1 MVIYWERAGRE
12 VELSIDDFR
21 EALGTTLEK
30 LGHPKRVLAL
40 PPDHTR
46 FDSRAG
52 ELTVLLHEL
61 LGDRLTDVMP
71 ALGTHH
77 AMSSKQLAM
86 MFPGL
91 PESLIRIHRWRTDVV
106 TLGHVDSDF
115 VHSATEGIYSKPWP
129 AQVNKLLIDGQ
140 HDLIF
145 SMGQVVPHEVIGMAN
160 YNKNI
165 FVGTGG
171 SEGIHESHF
180 LSAVYGME
188 RIMGRGDTPL
198 RRVLNKA
205 SEEFCRSMPIVY
217 AQTVVEALRDGR
229 KLVRGL
235 FIGDDHEVF
244 WRACQLSAQVNCFR
258 LDQAPQTVVVRM
270 DGKKYHRTWLANK
283 AIYRTRMAVADEGK
297 LIILAPG
304 VEGFGEDP
312 TIDRLIQEFGYRTT
326 AEILEY
332 VAGNEELQNN
342 LSAAAH
348 LIHGSSEKRFE
359 VVYCPGKL
367 SQEAIENVGYQYAD
381 SQCMQ
386 ARYEFDGVENGW
398 NTTEDGESYFY
409 IDDPGLG
416 LWMYAA
422 HPHAVEPTRF

>member
-1 MVIYWERAGRE
+1 
-12 VELSIDDFR
+12 
-21 EALGTTLEK
+21 
-30 LGHPKRVLAL
+30 
-40 PPDHTR
+40 
-46 FDSRAG
+46 
-52 ELTVLLHEL
+52 
-61 LGDRLTDVMP
+61 
-71 ALGTHH
+71 
-77 AMSSKQLAM
+77 M

-91 PESLIRIHRWRTDVV
+91 PQTLVRVHHWRTDVV
-106 TLGHVDSDF
+106 TLGHVSSDF
-115 VHSATEGIYSKPWP
+115 VHEATEGIYSQPWP
-129 AQVNKLLIDGQ
+129 AQVNRLLVEGG

-171 SEGIHESHF
+171 SAGIHESHF

-205 SEEFCRSMPIVY
+205 SEDFCSSMPIVY

-235 FIGDDHEVF
+235 FIGDDHDVF
-244 WRACQLSAQVNCFR
+244 WRACELAGRVNCFR
-258 LDQAPQTVVVRM
+258 LEQAPQTVVVRM

-283 AIYRTRMAVADEGK
+283 AIYRTRMAVADSGR

-326 AEILEY
+326 PEILEF
-332 VAGNEELQNN
+332 VRESQELRNN

-367 SQEAIENVGYQYAD
+367 DRDAIESVGYQYAESD
-381 SQCMQ
+381 LMQ
-386 ARYEFDGVENGW
+386 SRYEFDGVANGW
-398 NTTEDGESYFY
+398 NTTEDGEPFFY

-416 LWMYAA
+416 LWMYSD
-422 HPHAVEPTRF
+422 HPHALKANEF